1 MIDKIGNNFQINKIS
16 DNFIKINNIENDSKV
31 DLSKE
36 YKDTIEISS
45 EASYSYA
52 QDKNNWVSNGTGGLT
67 PVLKGMVKVGR
78 GDFNKIQSAALTP
91 PLSEHVMESG
101 KDERCRWIVIDGVRY
116 ETPLAENEKPK
127 KQKTLIELLNE
138 SSKKIEERK
147 EKEKS
152 YEKVEVI
159 NLSESKVI
167 TYGELP
173 EEAKAML
180 LNILGNNVLE

>member
-1 MIDKIGNNFQINKIS
+1 MIDKIGNNFQVNKIS
-16 DNFIKINNIENDSKV
+16 DNFNKINNTENDSKV

-36 YKDTIEISS
+36 YKDIIEISS
-45 EASYSYA
+45 EASSYA

-138 SSKKIEERK
+138 SSKKIDEIK

-152 YEKVEVI
+152 YEKVEVM
-159 NLSESKVI
+159 NLGESKVI